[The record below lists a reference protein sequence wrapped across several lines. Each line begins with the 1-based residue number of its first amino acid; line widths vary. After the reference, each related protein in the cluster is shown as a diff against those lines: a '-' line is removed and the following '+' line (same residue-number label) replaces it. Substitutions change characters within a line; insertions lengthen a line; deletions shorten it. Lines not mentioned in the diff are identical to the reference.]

1 MSQSPP
7 LPPPAAMPSASPALP
22 PKPGYVQAIAIM
34 CLVDGILSLLGGI
47 ALVIVYLCGL
57 VTICCTPLGI
67 YCVVL
72 GVLEII
78 YATKVLP
85 DPIQSVRPAQYLAI
99 MQIINIVNFDPIAPT
114 VGIISLVFYADPKVK
129 GYFDAVQRKPAA

>member
-7 LPPPAAMPSASPALP
+7 LLPAAATPSASPTLP

-34 CLVDGILSLLGGI
+34 CLVDGILSILGG
-47 ALVIVYLCGL
+47 ASLVVVYLCGI
-57 VTICCTPLGI
+57 VTVCCTPLGI

-72 GVLEII
+72 SILEII

-114 VGIISLVFYADPKVK
+114 IGIISLVFYADPKVK
-129 GYFDAVQRKPAA
+129 AYFDAVQPKPAA